1 MAACLWGGEGAAAS
15 HSSAAKLWR
24 LPGMPLSIHVI
35 TTKSPTRLPAWVH
48 VHRVACA
55 PPGVELVSGITVVP
69 PWRALLDLGA
79 CAAGLVER
87 ALDEALRLRLV
98 SLPRMRW
105 ALDTYGGPGRR
116 GAGVL
121 GPLVAA
127 RDAPGTRYVPP
138 ESELEAHLY
147 RLVEA
152 SDLPSAERQYPFWDG
167 RSKRRLDLA
176 FVQERVA
183 VEVDGYWCHSG
194 REAWQNDRARD
205 NAMIKL
211 GWRTLRFTWEDLQSR
226 PESVLADIRRTLVQ
240 KPR

>member
-1 MAACLWGGEGAAAS
+1 MSLPSYLIVVMTRLACIKLAVSQYGLVTVDQAEAAGWSPAGLWRAASRGEWEKLLPRVYRFRGTTPSWEQSVMAACLWGGEGTAAS

-98 SLPRMRW
+98 SLPQMRW

-127 RDAPGTRYVPP
+127 RDALGRATFPP
-138 ESELEAHLY
+138 RVSW
-147 RLVEA
+147 RRICTG
-152 SDLPSAERQYPFWDG
+152 S
-167 RSKRRLDLA
+167 SK
-176 FVQERVA
+176 
-183 VEVDGYWCHSG
+183 H
-194 REAWQNDRARD
+194 
-205 NAMIKL
+205 
-211 GWRTLRFTWEDLQSR
+211 
-226 PESVLADIRRTLVQ
+226 
-240 KPR
+240 